1 MGPFEWSGDVGS
13 WLCVWA
19 NLRKNTFLGDQL
31 QAMIIFGLEML
42 IVDTGI
48 LLCGPILNQCLP
60 WSPAQSNDQI
70 RSGDVDC

>member
-19 NLRKNTFLGDQL
+19 NLRKNMFLVDQL
-31 QAMIIFGLEML
+31 NAMIRFGLEML

-48 LLCGPILNQCLP
+48 LLSGPILNQLK
-60 WSPAQSNDQI
+60 AMI
-70 RSGDVDC
+70 ELGLEMLIVDTGN